1 MYIIIYKNEYD
12 ELDCDYVSFV
22 KCNDIINKYKSKS
35 IYCFKYDKGQDILYI
50 NYPLKF
56 YYKTDKINQLL
67 ELQSDEY
74 LEIRLGKKY
83 PHIRKTFNIDSILME

>member
-12 ELDCDYVSFV
+12 ELDCDYASLI
-22 KCNDIINKYKSKS
+22 KCNDIINKSKS
-35 IYCFKYDKGQDILYI
+35 IYCFKYEKRQDILYI

-56 YYKTDKINQLL
+56 YYKTDKINTPL

-74 LEIRLGKKY
+74 LEIRLGKY
-83 PHIRKTFNIDSILME
+83 PQLRKTVNIDSLF